1 MIFRGA
7 IYLVDRGAISLSFS
21 IHTLSVNC
29 DTHTH
34 RCFATL
40 Q

>member
-21 IHTLSVNC
+21 NIGVRSALLVC
-29 DTHTH
+29 IG
-34 RCFATL
+34 RL
-40 Q
+40 W